1 MPLNK
6 NPEKE
11 ILQLLTQKTDSVF
24 AAEMR
29 KQQKMFLSKSFELS
43 LPRAGQFVL
52 LWPSL
57 AGIIW

>member
-29 KQQKMFLSKSFELS
+29 EQQKMFLSKSFELS
-43 LPRAGQFVL
+43 LPRARQFVL

>member
-29 KQQKMFLSKSFELS
+29 EQQKMFFSKSFELS
-43 LPRAGQFVL
+43 HVL
-52 LWPSL
+52 GSSCSCGHL
-57 AGIIW
+57 

>member
-6 NPEKE
+6 NSGKE
-11 ILQLLTQKTDSVF
+11 ILQLLTQKTDSVL

-29 KQQKMFLSKSFELS
+29 ERQKVFFSKSFEHS

-52 LWPSL
+52 LWPSP
-57 AGIIW
+57 AGII